1 MFEAILVVLEPEVRK
16 LKEFLDYHRVA
27 LGKFT
32 QYVSMYANTKEKRRP
47 SDSMVWNLCRMVDML
62 ALLDVLKNMK
72 ASMTNDFTF
81 FKRQKT
87 KSQRSDGVDIKELG
101 DLGVFL
107 AGQDSIMLSL
117 QAELAKTMD
126 QDTKKKDADPL
137 QDLLVQFANQASD
150 WVDTEHYTT
159 PKEKYMLLR
168 CIPYFLYLGDEAAR
182 PVNRVKTVRVSQYTR
197 LFKKYPVV
205 PLYGDMQTQ
214 LANILRRAPS
224 FRDDSALDSSVSESK
239 SVVEYMVIHHLAT
252 LRQSYNTF
260 LALWN
265 STMKEVKLQLKAN
278 GAPLGT
284 VSETLALEV
293 RRVILQ
299 GFSLLSDWSGRVL
312 SQAAWKYSHMN
323 QDPKIKATVDYERA
337 VRYNYDSNEK
347 FALIELIAML
357 KSLANLMLREDAMLG
372 PIIRSSIH
380 DEIQQFVQIE
390 MRDMLRHTAKNKD
403 KFRQAFSELTEL
415 RLMAAD
421 WKDGVEPSDPAMR
434 GEKASAS
441 DPVPMIPKRSVPPSP
456 TQLSLFRAQ
465 VFGLLTEP
473 RKKLGM
479 FGDKDLSDA
488 HVKSL
493 EVIYERSFWY
503 PALINFANTIRDITD
518 LGDLWYREYFLE
530 LTKRIQFEID
540 MSLAWSLCDHVLES
554 NNLSMMD
561 SILYPLDIY
570 NDAANRALK
579 SLRQQ
584 FLYDEIEA
592 EVNLAFDQLIYKLS
606 DQCYAHYKTVAS
618 CMVFDKDLKAQLEVL
633 YPERAPRFQPPK
645 SRLSTLFSQRHFQ
658 LLGRSVDLNDLL
670 SQRMNTSLRSNMNA
684 VIAKFEA
691 SPITGIIEFEQLLNI
706 IRTTHALLVQDGL
719 SLDPWDSIYN
729 ESNASSSIRSFHG
742 RVVLHIVF
750 EFVYDLWPNF
760 VYTSATNRFIRAPPL
775 GRQEEIVLRENM
787 PKLNPKQLYGNKV
800 MSVAYQQHWE
810 LFTGF
815 FGMPHVDS
823 IYRCIGKEAMPLVIG
838 ELLSN
843 MSLKLNGVLEP
854 YVGEL
859 GRGLPADKTNL
870 PKYAYGVTGSFEY
883 FRAKLIDLQNYP
895 VLVTEV
901 FHQFREWG
909 NAVVV
914 LTMLDAGASGI
925 DTSMYM
931 LSAPFLGVTPSGE
944 GKASKSSSKKDS
956 AAAAAA
962 TAGTNGGATNGHHSN
977 TTRPPYSEPSPLVS
991 TIKSINAILE
1001 KKPEIAKSTQAL
1013 SVLLSATAEAER
1025 LYQLPA
1031 TRHTLLK
1038 AGLEGIADMIAPLAK
1053 GFGITAGPVDNQL
1066 LPIDQTYEFYRIWS
1080 AMLFCFLI
1088 DVPDNERHMFNKS
1101 SFELFGEGFLWAGT
1115 VIVHFLGQRARFEA
1129 FDFGHHL
1136 ARMAEAIGYDERS
1149 SLPSSTPGGAPTVNW
1164 TALFLQQ
1171 RFPEARDIIKRV
1183 FHLLHTNFPVDF
1195 KPASHALSPPATDAA
1210 INAKFV
1216 APAQV

>member
-1 MFEAILVVLEPEVRK
+1 MFEAILDTLEPEVRK
-16 LKEFLDYHRVA
+16 LKEFLDYHRNA
-27 LGKFT
+27 IGKFIS
-32 QYVSMYANTKEKRRP
+32 YVTMFANTKEKRRP
-47 SDSMVWNLCRMVDML
+47 SDTMVWNLCRMVDML

-87 KSQRSDGVDIKELG
+87 KSQRSDGIDIKELA

-117 QAELAKTMD
+117 QSDLAKMMD
-126 QDTKKKDADPL
+126 QDRKAKDADPL
-137 QDLLVQFANQASD
+137 QDILVHFANQASD

-168 CIPYFLYLGDEAAR
+168 SIPYFLYLADDPAR
-182 PVNRVKTVRVSQYTR
+182 PVNKVKTLRISQYTK

-214 LANILRRAPS
+214 LVNILRRAPS
-224 FRDDSALDSSVSESK
+224 CRDDSAWDASVSESK
-239 SVVEYMVIHHLAT
+239 SAIEYIVIHHLAT
-252 LRQSYNTF
+252 LRQSYNTY

-265 STMKEVKLQLKAN
+265 STMREVKLQLKAT

-299 GFSLLSDWSGRVL
+299 GFSLLSDWTGRVL

-323 QDPKIKATVDYERA
+323 QDPKVKATVDYERA

-357 KSLANLMLREDAMLG
+357 KSLAALMLREDAMLG
-372 PIIRSSIH
+372 PIIRASIH
-380 DEIQQFVQIE
+380 DELQQFVQIE
-390 MRDMLRHTAKNKD
+390 MRDMVRHTAKNKD
-403 KFRQAFSELTEL
+403 KFRQVFSELTEL

-421 WKDGVEPSDPAMR
+421 WKDGVEPADPAMR

-441 DPVPMIPKRSVPPSP
+441 DPIPMIPKRLAPPSP
-456 TQLSLFRAQ
+456 TQLELFRAQ

-479 FGDKDLSDA
+479 FGDKDLSDT

-503 PALINFANTIRDITD
+503 PSLINYANTIRDITD

-606 DQCYAHYKTVAS
+606 DQCYAHYKTVAAS
-618 CMVFDKDLKAQLEVL
+618 VILDKDLKMSLESL
-633 YPERAPRFQPPK
+633 YPERCARFLAPK
-645 SRLSTLFSQRHFQ
+645 SRLSTLFTQRHFQ

-670 SQRMNTSLRSNMNA
+670 SQRMNTSLRSNLNS

-691 SPITGIIEFEQLLNI
+691 SPITAIVEFETLLNV
-706 IRTTHALLVQDGL
+706 IRMTHALLVEDGL
-719 SLDPWDSIYN
+719 SLDPWDSIYH
-729 ESNASSSIRSFHG
+729 ESNMSSSIRSFHG
-742 RVVLHIVF
+742 RVVLHVVF

-760 VYTSATNRFIRAPPL
+760 VFTSATNRFTRAPPL
-775 GRQEEIVLRENM
+775 GRQEEVVLREAM
-787 PKLNPKQLYGNKV
+787 PKLNPKLLYGNRILT
-800 MSVAYQQHWE
+800 VAFQQHVE
-810 LFTGF
+810 LYNGF

-823 IYRCIGKEAMPLVIG
+823 IYRCIGKEAMPLVMG

-843 MSLKLNGVLEP
+843 MQLKLNGVLEP
-854 YVGEL
+854 YTGEIA
-859 GRGLPADKTNL
+859 RGLPADKTNL
-870 PKYAYGVTGSFEY
+870 PKYQYGVTGAFEY
-883 FRAKLIDLQNYP
+883 FRAKLIDIQNYP

-909 NAVVV
+909 NAVIL
-914 LTMLDAGASGI
+914 LTLLDAGASGQ
-925 DTSMYM
+925 DSSTYV
-931 LSAPFLGVTPSGE
+931 LSSPFLGVTPQA
-944 GKASKSSSKKDS
+944 ASKK
-956 AAAAAA
+956 
-962 TAGTNGGATNGHHSN
+962 GAEES
-977 TTRPPYSEPSPLVS
+977 TTRPPYPEPSPLIS
-991 TIKSINAILE
+991 TIKSIASILE
-1001 KKPEIAKSTQAL
+1001 KKPEIAKSSQAL
-1013 SVLLSATAEAER
+1013 PVLLSAASEAER
-1025 LYQLPA
+1025 LYQLPG
-1031 TRHTLLK
+1031 TRHTLLRS
-1038 AGLEGIADMIAPLAK
+1038 AFEGIAEMIAPLAT
-1053 GFGITAGPVDNQL
+1053 GWGVSAGPVDNQL
-1066 LPIDQTYEFYRIWS
+1066 LPIDQSYEFYRIWS

-1101 SFELFGEGFLWAGT
+1101 SFELFGEGFLWAGST
-1115 VIVHFLGQRARFEA
+1115 IVHFLGQRARFEA

-1136 ARMAEAIGYDERS
+1136 ARMAEAIGFDERS
-1149 SLPSSTPGGAPTVNW
+1149 TLPSPTPGGAPVVNW

-1171 RFPEARDIIKRV
+1171 RFPEARDISKRV
-1183 FHLLHTNFPVDF
+1183 FHLLNTNFPVDF
-1195 KPASHALSPPATDAA
+1195 KPSAATLSPPATDAG
-1210 INAKFV
+1210 AKFV

>member
-1 MFEAILVVLEPEVRK
+1 MLDVLEPEVRK
-16 LKEFLDYHRVA
+16 LKELLDYHRLAVAKFLAWVA
-27 LGKFT
+27 LFANGKD
-32 QYVSMYANTKEKRRP
+32 KRRP
-47 SDSMVWNLCRMVDML
+47 SDTMVWNLCRVVDML

-87 KSQRSDGVDIKELG
+87 KSQRAGGLDIKES
-101 DLGVFL
+101 DHLGVFL
-107 AGQDSIMLSL
+107 AGQDSIMLGLQKELWNPEQDSL
-117 QAELAKTMD
+117 SPRIPKENLQELF
-126 QDTKKKDADPL
+126 
-137 QDLLVQFANQASD
+137 VSFANQASD
-150 WVDTEHYTT
+150 WVDAEHYIT

-168 CIPYFLYLGDEAAR
+168 SIPYFLYLADDPSNAK
-182 PVNRVKTVRVSQYTR
+182 PVNRVKTVRISQYTKI
-197 LFKKYPVV
+197 FKKYPVV

-214 LANILRRAPS
+214 LVNILRRAPS
-224 FRDDSALDSSVSESK
+224 CRDDSAWDVSVSESK
-239 SVVEYMVIHHLAT
+239 SAVEYMVIHHLAA
-252 LRQSYNTF
+252 LRQAYNTY

-265 STMKEVKLQLKAN
+265 STMKEVKLQLRAN

-284 VSETLALEV
+284 VNETMALEV

-299 GFSLLSDWSGRVL
+299 GFSLLSDWTGKVL

-323 QDPKIKATVDYERA
+323 QDPNIKATVDYERA
-337 VRYNYDSNEK
+337 VRYNYDSSEK

-357 KSLANLMLREDAMLG
+357 KSLAALMLREDAMLG
-372 PIIRSSIH
+372 PIIRASIH
-380 DEIQQFVQIE
+380 DELQQFVQIE
-390 MRDMLRHTAKNKD
+390 MRDMIRHTAKNKD

-421 WKDGVEPSDPAMR
+421 WKDGVEPQDPAMR

-441 DPVPMIPKRSVPPSP
+441 DPIPMIPKRSVPPSP
-456 TQLSLFRAQ
+456 TQLELIRAQ

-479 FGDKDLSDA
+479 FGDKDLTDA
-488 HVKSL
+488 HIKSL
-493 EVIYERSFWY
+493 ESIYERTFFY
-503 PALINFANTIRDITD
+503 PALINYANTIRDITD

-606 DQCYAHYKTVAS
+606 DQCFTHYKTVAA
-618 CMVFDKDLKAQLEVL
+618 CMVMDKDLKSSLENL
-633 YPERAPRFQPPK
+633 YPERAARFTPPK
-645 SRLSTLFSQRHFQ
+645 SRLATLFTQRHFQ

-670 SQRMNTSLRSNMNA
+670 SQRMNTSLRSNLNIA
-684 VIAKFEA
+684 IAKFEA
-691 SPITGIIEFEQLLNI
+691 SPITAIVEFEQLLNI
-706 IRTTHALLVQDGL
+706 IRLTHSLLVEDGL
-719 SLDPWDSIYN
+719 SLDPWESIYQ
-729 ESNASSSIRSFHG
+729 ESNMSSSVHSFHG

-760 VYTSATNRFIRAPPL
+760 VYSSATNRFTRAPKL
-775 GRQEEIVLRENM
+775 GRQEEIVLREAM
-787 PKLNPKQLYGNKV
+787 PKTNPKQLYGNRLLT
-800 MSVAYQQHWE
+800 VAFQQWLE
-810 LFTGF
+810 QYAGF
-815 FGMPHVDS
+815 FGTPHVDS
-823 IYRCIGKEAMPLVIG
+823 IFRCIGKESVPLIIG

-843 MSLKLNGVLEP
+843 MQLKLNGVLEP
-854 YVGEL
+854 YIGEL

-870 PKYAYGVTGSFEY
+870 PKYQYGVTGAFEY
-883 FRAKLIDLQNYP
+883 FRAKLVDIQNYP
-895 VLVTEV
+895 VLVSEV

-909 NAVVV
+909 NAVIS
-914 LTMLDAGASGI
+914 LTFLDAGASGL
-925 DTSMYM
+925 DTSMYV
-931 LSAPFLGVTPSGE
+931 LSAPFLGVTPNSSG
-944 GKASKSSSKKDS
+944 G
-956 AAAAAA
+956 
-962 TAGTNGGATNGHHSN
+962 GNGGGKKGSEKGASSLPSTV
-977 TTRPPYSEPSPLVS
+977 RPAYPDPSPLVS
-991 TIKSINAILE
+991 TIRGIGSILE

-1013 SVLLSATAEAER
+1013 PVLVSSTIEAER
-1025 LYQLPA
+1025 LYQLPNV
-1031 TRHTLLK
+1031 RHTILR
-1038 AGLEGIADMIAPLAK
+1038 AAFEGIADMIAPLS
-1053 GFGITAGPVDNQL
+1053 GVFGVGAGPVDNGL
-1066 LPIDQTYEFYRIWS
+1066 LPIDQTYEFYRVWS

-1115 VIVHFLGQRARFEA
+1115 VITHFLGQRARFEA
-1129 FDFGHHL
+1129 FDFSHHL

-1149 SLPSSTPGGAPTVNW
+1149 TLPSPTPGGPPLVNW
-1164 TALFLQQ
+1164 PSLFLQQ
-1171 RFPEARDIIKRV
+1171 RFPEARDTIKRV
-1183 FHLLHTNFPVDF
+1183 FSLLNTNFPVDF
-1195 KPASHALSPPATDAA
+1195 RPAAHALSPPATDTA
-1210 INAKFV
+1210 AKFV
-1216 APAQV
+1216 APSQV

>member
-1 MFEAILVVLEPEVRK
+1 MLDVLEPEVRK
-16 LKEFLDYHRVA
+16 LKELLDYHRVA
-27 LGKFT
+27 LTKFIAW
-32 QYVSMYANTKEKRRP
+32 VSMYTNPKEKRRP
-47 SDSMVWNLCRMVDML
+47 SDAMIWNLCRVVDML

-87 KSQRSDGVDIKELG
+87 KSQRVGGLDLKESDH
-101 DLGVFL
+101 LGVFL
-107 AGQDSIMLSL
+107 AGQDSIMLGL
-117 QAELAKTMD
+117 QKELWNPDPDSASPRLAKEGI
-126 QDTKKKDADPL
+126 
-137 QDLLVQFANQASD
+137 QDLFVSFANQASD
-150 WVDTEHYTT
+150 WVDAEHYIT

-168 CIPYFLYLGDEAAR
+168 SIPYFLYLADDPKS
-182 PVNRVKTVRVSQYTR
+182 PVNRVKSVRISQYTKI
-197 LFKKYPVV
+197 FKKYPVV

-214 LANILRRAPS
+214 LVNILRRAPS
-224 FRDDSALDSSVSESK
+224 CRDDSAWDVSVSESK
-239 SVVEYMVIHHLAT
+239 SAVEYMVIHHLTA
-252 LRQSYNTF
+252 LRSAYNTY

-265 STMKEVKLQLKAN
+265 STIKEVKLQLRAS

-299 GFSLLSDWSGRVL
+299 GFSLLSDWTGRVL

-323 QDPKIKATVDYERA
+323 QDPNIKATVDYERA

-357 KSLANLMLREDAMLG
+357 KSLAALMLREDAMLG
-372 PIIRSSIH
+372 PIIRASIH
-380 DEIQQFVQIE
+380 DELQQFVQIE

-421 WKDGVEPSDPAMR
+421 WKDGVEPADPALR
-434 GEKASAS
+434 GEKASAN
-441 DPVPMIPKRSVPPSP
+441 DPIPMIPKRSVPPSP
-456 TQLSLFRAQ
+456 TQLELIRAQ

-473 RKKLGM
+473 RKKLGV
-479 FGDKDLSDA
+479 FGDKDLSDT

-493 EVIYERSFWY
+493 ETLYERTFFY
-503 PALINFANTIRDITD
+503 PSLINYANTIRDITD

-606 DQCYAHYKTVAS
+606 DQCYTHYKTLAS
-618 CMVFDKDLKAQLEVL
+618 CLILDKDLKLSLDNL
-633 YPERAPRFQPPK
+633 YPERTQRFQPPK

-670 SQRMNTSLRSNMNA
+670 SQRMNTSLRTNLN
-684 VIAKFEA
+684 VIIAKFEA
-691 SPITGIIEFEQLLNI
+691 SPITAIVEFEMLLNVM
-706 IRTTHALLVQDGL
+706 RLTHSLLVEDGL
-719 SLDPWDSIYN
+719 SLDPWESIYH
-729 ESNASSSIRSFHG
+729 ESNMSSSLHSFHG
-742 RVVLHIVF
+742 RVILHVVF

-760 VYTSATNRFIRAPPL
+760 VYTGATNRFTRAPKL
-775 GRQEEIVLRENM
+775 GRQEEIVLREQM
-787 PKLNPKQLYGNKV
+787 PKTNPKQLYGNRLL
-800 MSVAYQQHWE
+800 SVAFQQHTD
-810 LFTGF
+810 LYTGF
-815 FGMPHVDS
+815 FGSPHVDS
-823 IYRCIGKEAMPLVIG
+823 IYRCIGKEGIPLVVG
-838 ELLSN
+838 ELISN

-870 PKYAYGVTGSFEY
+870 PKYQYGVNGTFEY
-883 FRAKLIDLQNYP
+883 FRAKLIDIQNYP

-909 NAVVV
+909 NAVVS
-914 LTMLDAGASGI
+914 LTLLDAGTSAM
-925 DTSMYM
+925 DTSMYL
-931 LSAPFLGVTPSGE
+931 LSAPFLGVVPGSSGSSSA
-944 GKASKSSSKKDS
+944 GKKGDKSSPQS
-956 AAAAAA
+956 
-962 TAGTNGGATNGHHSN
+962 HSSN
-977 TTRPPYSEPSPLVS
+977 IRPQYPDPSPLVS
-991 TIKSINAILE
+991 TIKGINSILE
-1001 KKPEIAKSTQAL
+1001 KKPEIAKSIQAL
-1013 SVLLSATAEAER
+1013 PVLISATTEAER
-1025 LYQLPA
+1025 LYQLPP
-1031 TRHTLLK
+1031 TKHTLLRS
-1038 AGLEGIADMIAPLAK
+1038 ALEGINEMIQPLISA
-1053 GFGITAGPVDNQL
+1053 FGVSAGPVDNQL
-1066 LPIDQTYEFYRIWS
+1066 LPIDQTYEFYRVWS

-1129 FDFGHHL
+1129 FDFSHHL
-1136 ARMAEAIGYDERS
+1136 ARMADAIGYDERS
-1149 SLPSSTPGGAPTVNW
+1149 TLPSPTPNGAPVINW
-1164 TALFLQQ
+1164 PSLFLQQ
-1171 RFPEARDIIKRV
+1171 RFPDARDAIKRV
-1183 FHLLHTNFPVDF
+1183 FHLLHTNFPIDF
-1195 KPASHALSPPATDAA
+1195 RPAAHALSPPATDTA
-1210 INAKFV
+1210 AKFV
-1216 APAQV
+1216 APAHV